1 MSVNH
6 HIRIALIQGIINP
19 MKTALLYSEGLAQ
32 YDFGWGHPFR
42 GDRYPRFMEFFQQ
55 NLNQDDFDIVEPS
68 PVSDEDLMLVHS
80 EEYIRFVESFYRAQS
95 LGLDVRGAYRFLS
108 GDNIPRSGAGDLA
121 EGARLGCGSSKLAG
135 EGVVEGRWEK
145 AVALGGGMHH
155 ASREYGE
162 GFCILND
169 VAICALN
176 LKKKYGLERILI
188 LDTDAH
194 AGNGTAKTFYDDPE
208 VLFID
213 LHQDPRT
220 IYPGKGF
227 AHEIGQ
233 GKGKGYTVNIPLPLF
248 AGYDSYKLVMEE
260 IALPLS
266 LEFNPQIIIRNGG
279 SDPHFADELTQLGLN
294 LAGFH
299 MIGEKTRE
307 MAKVCQDKE
316 VDLLLS
322 GYNLEIL
329 PLGWASLISGLMDL
343 DREFAEPL
351 PEPPPR
357 EEVFT
362 ETKEV
367 VAEVKRNL
375 QGYWRS
381 LG

>member
-1 MSVNH
+1 MD
-6 HIRIALIQGIINP
+6 AIINL
-19 MKTALLYSEGLAQ
+19 MKAALLYSDGLTQ
-32 YDFGWGHPFR
+32 YDFGRGHPFR
-42 GDRYPRFMEFFQQ
+42 GDRYPRFREFFRA
-55 NLNQDDFDIVEPS
+55 NLNQDDFEIIEPS
-68 PVSDEDLMLVHS
+68 PASDEDLMLVHS
-80 EEYIRFVESFYRAQS
+80 EEYIRFVENFYRIQAS
-95 LGLDVRGAYRFLS
+95 GLDVPGAYRFLS
-108 GDNIPRSGAGDLA
+108 GDNIPKPGAGNLA
-121 EGARLGCGSSKLAG
+121 QAARLICGGSKLAG
-135 EGVVEGRWEK
+135 EIVAEERYEK
-145 AVALGGGMHH
+145 AIALGGGMHH

-194 AGNGTAKTFYDDPE
+194 AGNGTAHTFYDDPQ

-227 AHEIGQ
+227 AHEIGR
-233 GKGKGYTVNIPLPLF
+233 GKGEGYTVNIPLPPL
-248 AGYDSYKLVMEE
+248 AGYDSYNLVMEE

-266 LEFNPQIIIRNGG
+266 REFDPQIIIRNGG

-294 LAGFH
+294 LKGFH
-299 MIGEKTRE
+299 MIGERVRE
-307 MAKVCQDKE
+307 MARVCSSKE
-316 VDLLLS
+316 VDLLCS

-329 PLGWASLISGLMDL
+329 PLSWSSLILGLMDI
-343 DREFAEPL
+343 DQEFAEPF
-351 PEPPPR
+351 PEHPQGK
-357 EEVFT
+357 EVFIKT
-362 ETKEV
+362 EEV

-375 QGYWRS
+375 QEYWRS